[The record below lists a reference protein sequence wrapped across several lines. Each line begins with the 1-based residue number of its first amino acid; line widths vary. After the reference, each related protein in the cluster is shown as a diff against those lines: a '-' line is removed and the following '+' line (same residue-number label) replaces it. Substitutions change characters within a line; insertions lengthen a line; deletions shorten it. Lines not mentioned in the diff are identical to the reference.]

1 MDIKVWVYSLA
12 SVVVVSLISLIGIIT
27 IGISEARLRR
37 ILMFLVSFAVGALF
51 GDAFIHILPDIFRR
65 SDSTFL
71 VSFGILSGIVLFF
84 ILEKFIYWRHC
95 HSGACDAHNQ
105 PVVVLNLLGDG
116 VHNFIDGILI
126 GASYLVSIPI
136 GLATTLAVVFH
147 EIPQE
152 IGDFAIL
159 VNGGLTRRKALF
171 LNFLCALV
179 AVAGTVLA
187 LVIGPQLKNFT
198 SFVLP
203 LTAGGFIYIA
213 GSDLIPELHKEV
225 KVSRSLLELAA
236 MILGVGVMALLLL
249 LE

>member
-65 SDSTFL
+65 SDSTL
-71 VSFGILSGIVLFF
+71 LASFGILSGIVLFF

-116 VHNFIDGILI
+116 VHNFIDG
-126 GASYLVSIPI
+126 
-136 GLATTLAVVFH
+136 
-147 EIPQE
+147 
-152 IGDFAIL
+152 
-159 VNGGLTRRKALF
+159 
-171 LNFLCALV
+171 
-179 AVAGTVLA
+179 
-187 LVIGPQLKNFT
+187 
-198 SFVLP
+198 
-203 LTAGGFIYIA
+203 
-213 GSDLIPELHKEV
+213 
-225 KVSRSLLELAA
+225 
-236 MILGVGVMALLLL
+236 
-249 LE
+249 